1 MVYCIPLNVQYKEE
15 FVLCLNETPW
25 RCAWMRGLIMEIV
38 RREKCGYLR
47 CHGGLFYGKRDF
59 SRVFAQAFGRNTD
72 TECQNPFS
80 KRKTD
85 YKNRPERIVRPVRC
99 TKSKRMARKLQGKLV
114 VYKTVLAVL
123 VDASLGTVCINW
135 IEAGVR
141 DNEVPERPL
150 SS

>member
-1 MVYCIPLNVQYKEE
+1 MVYCIFLNVQYKEE

-25 RCAWMRGLIMEIV
+25 RCAWMRELIMKIV

-47 CHGGLFYGKRDF
+47 CHVRFILWKERLFEGFRSSIREEYRYWMPET
-59 SRVFAQAFGRNTD
+59 V
-72 TECQNPFS
+72 S
-80 KRKTD
+80 KRNAD

-99 TKSKRMARKLQGKLV
+99 TKSKRMARNLQGNLFV
-114 VYKTVLAVL
+114 FKTVLAVL